1 MTMTFRQEQ
10 IYMGGKMESRS
21 ISPYRELVSVARY
34 IIVVPQSIHS
44 YKDHCGRLLGCDAQ

>member
-1 MTMTFRQEQ
+1 MTMTFRQAQ

-44 YKDHCGRLLGCDAQ
+44 YNDHCGRLLGRNAQ